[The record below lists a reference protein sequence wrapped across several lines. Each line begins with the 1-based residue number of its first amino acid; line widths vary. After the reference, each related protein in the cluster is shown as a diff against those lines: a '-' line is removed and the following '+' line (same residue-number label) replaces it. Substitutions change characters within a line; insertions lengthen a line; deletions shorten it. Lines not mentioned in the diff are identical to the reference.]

1 MIKRA
6 VYLKQFGPCLAGKDI
21 IDCSLGCPH
30 YRMNSSEN
38 GQRVLK
44 EYMVSIMDDILIYSN
59 CNTMDETIQDDDKNL
74 KAIMEKA
81 KTAHLVFNAAKI

>member
-1 MIKRA
+1 
-6 VYLKQFGPCLAGKDI
+6 
-21 IDCSLGCPH
+21 
-30 YRMNSSEN
+30 
-38 GQRVLK
+38 
-44 EYMVSIMDDILIYSN
+44 MDDILIYSN